1 MKNMKVGVKLGL
13 GFAIVLVLLLIV
25 AVVGITRL
33 TEIDEKNDDI
43 VKDKWPKVQILE
55 DGYNHVGAIG
65 FATRD
70 MVLANDRDYAQK
82 AKERITTSRE
92 VIGKDWDK
100 LKPLIVNPK
109 AREMFAAIME
119 QRGRYIEV
127 QEGVIKRVEAGQRD
141 EAADYVRTQFI
152 PVADEYRKR
161 VSALIDLQS
170 QLVDEVGKQ
179 ATETVAAANK
189 VMVVLSI
196 AAVLAGIAIGFL
208 ITLGLLRQLG
218 GEPDYAA
225 DIMRRVADG
234 DLTVTVNTKAGDTT
248 SLLFAIRGMVE
259 KLAKVIGEV
268 RASADS
274 LSAASEE
281 VSATSQS
288 LSQGAS
294 EQAASL
300 EETSASIEEMSA
312 SINQNTENAKVT
324 DGIANKAAKDA
335 ADGGEAVRATVDAM
349 KSIADKIGIID
360 DIAYQTNLLA
370 LNAAIE
376 AARAGEHG
384 KGFAVVAAEVRK
396 LAERSQVASQEIGEL
411 AGTSV
416 KTAEKAGQLLQEMV
430 PNIRKNA
437 ELVQEITAA
446 SEEQSQSAGQI
457 NTAMSQLNQT
467 TQQNASASEELS
479 ATAEEMS
486 GQAQQLQQMM
496 AMFRVGEG
504 EAGGMATQRQPAPA
518 ARKTGKAGKKLR
530 EAVAAPAGLMAG
542 AAAGAGDADFVR
554 Y

>member
-1 MKNMKVGVKLGL
+1 MKSMKVGVKLGL
-13 GFAIVLVLLLIV
+13 GFGVVLLLLIAV
-25 AVVGITRL
+25 AVVGINRL
-33 TEIDEKNDDI
+33 ANINDALGDI
-43 VKDKWPKVQILE
+43 VRDKWPKVGLLQEGLA
-55 DGYNHVGAIG
+55 GVNAIG
-65 FATRD
+65 IAARD
-70 MVLANDRDYAQK
+70 MALSTDRETGQK
-82 AKERITTSRE
+82 AKDRILEARGG
-92 VIGKDWDK
+92 IGKAWEK
-100 LKPLIVNPK
+100 LKPMLIQPK
-109 AREMFAAIME
+109 GKEMFQSILEARE
-119 QRGRYIEV
+119 RYIAV
-127 QEGVIKRVEAGQRD
+127 QNQLIKLVEEGKRD
-141 EAADYVRTQFI
+141 EAALYLNTEFQ
-152 PVADEYRKR
+152 PAAGEYRKR
-161 VSALIDLQS
+161 VNALIKFQGDLMDETGQS
-170 QLVDEVGKQ
+170 ASD
-179 ATETVAAANK
+179 TVAAARTLMLTLGA
-189 VMVVLSI
+189 V
-196 AAVLAGIAIGFL
+196 AVLLGIVIGFL
-208 ITLGLLRQLG
+208 ITRGLLKQLG

-225 DIMRRVADG
+225 DVARKVADG
-234 DLTVTVNTKAGDTT
+234 DLTIVVATKTNDTS
-248 SLLFAIRGMVE
+248 SLLFAMRGMVE
-259 KLAKVIGEV
+259 KLSRVIGEV
-268 RASADS
+268 RSSADG
-274 LSAASEE
+274 LSAASEQ

-430 PNIRKNA
+430 PNIRKTA

-457 NTAMSQLNQT
+457 NTAMGQLNQT

-486 GQAQQLQQMM
+486 SQAQQLQQMM

-504 EAGGMATQRQPAPA
+504 VT
-518 ARKTGKAGKKLR
+518 
-530 EAVAAPAGLMAG
+530 AVAATTQDRQAVKPARKSAKRMREEIAAVGLG
-542 AAAGAGDADFVR
+542 LGDAEFVR

>member
-13 GFAIVLVLLLIV
+13 GFGVVLLLLIAV
-25 AVVGITRL
+25 AVVGINRL
-33 TEIDEKNDDI
+33 GNINDALGDI
-43 VKDKWPKVQILE
+43 VHDKWPKVGLLQEGLAGVNEIGLGARDLILA
-55 DGYNHVGAIG
+55 D
-65 FATRD
+65 TRD
-70 MVLANDRDYAQK
+70 AAQK
-82 AKERITTSRE
+82 SKERVLEGRAN
-92 VIGKDWDK
+92 IGKAWEK
-100 LKPLIVNPK
+100 LKPTLNQPK
-109 AREMFAAIME
+109 GKEMLQAILESRE
-119 QRGRYIEV
+119 RYIAA
-127 QEGVIKRVEAGQRD
+127 QNQVIKLVEEGKKEDARVFL
-141 EAADYVRTQFI
+141 AAEFQAAAV
-152 PVADEYRKR
+152 EYRKR
-161 VSALIDLQS
+161 VNALSKFQGELM
-170 QLVDEVGKQ
+170 DEMGKT
-179 ATETVAAANK
+179 AAETVSEARTL
-189 VMVVLSI
+189 MLI
-196 AAVLAGIAIGFL
+196 LGGAAVLLGIGIGFL
-208 ITLGLLRQLG
+208 ITRGLLKQLG

-225 DIMRRVADG
+225 DVARKVADG
-234 DLTVTVNTKAGDTT
+234 DLTVVVATKANDTS
-248 SLLFAIRGMVE
+248 SLLFAMRGMVD
-259 KLAKVIGEV
+259 KLSRVIGDV
-268 RASADS
+268 RSSADG
-274 LSAASEE
+274 LSAASEQ

-416 KTAEKAGQLLQEMV
+416 KTAEKAGLLLQEMV
-430 PNIRKNA
+430 PNIRKTA

-457 NTAMSQLNQT
+457 NAAMGQLNQT

-504 EAGGMATQRQPAPA
+504 EAQAAPAAAPARQPAKA
-518 ARKTGKAGKKLR
+518 ARKAARKVREESHATGL
-530 EAVAAPAGLMAG
+530 GLD
-542 AAAGAGDADFVR
+542 DAEFVR
-554 Y
+554 F

>member
-1 MKNMKVGVKLGL
+1 MKSMKVGVKLGL
-13 GFAIVLVLLLIV
+13 GFGVVLLLLIAV
-25 AVVGITRL
+25 AVVGINRL
-33 TEIDEKNDDI
+33 ANINDALGDI
-43 VKDKWPKVQILE
+43 VRDKWPKVGLVQEGLAGVNE
-55 DGYNHVGAIG
+55 IG
-65 FATRD
+65 IAARD
-70 MVLANDRDYAQK
+70 LVLSADRESAQK
-82 AKERITTSRE
+82 ARERVLEGRAGIAKAWEKIRPTLNQPKGKEMFQGIL
-92 VIGKDWDK
+92 D
-100 LKPLIVNPK
+100 
-109 AREMFAAIME
+109 ARE
-119 QRGRYIEV
+119 RYIAA
-127 QEGVIKRVEAGQRD
+127 QNQVIKLVEEGKRD
-141 EAADYVRTQFI
+141 EAASFLNAEFRTAA
-152 PVADEYRKR
+152 VEYRKR
-161 VSALIDLQS
+161 VNALIKFQGDLM
-170 QLVDEVGKQ
+170 DEVGQ
-179 ATETVAAANK
+179 AAAETVSAARAL
-189 VMVVLSI
+189 MIALGA
-196 AAVLAGIAIGFL
+196 AAVLMGIVIGFL
-208 ITLGLLRQLG
+208 ITRGLLKQLG

-225 DIMRRVADG
+225 DVARKVADG
-234 DLTVTVNTKAGDTT
+234 DLTVVVETKASDTS
-248 SLLFAIRGMVE
+248 SLLFAMRGMVE
-259 KLAKVIGEV
+259 KLSRVIGDV
-268 RASADS
+268 RSSADG
-274 LSAASEE
+274 LSAASEQ

-300 EETSASIEEMSA
+300 EETSASIEQMSA

-370 LNAAIE
+370 LTAAIE

-430 PNIRKNA
+430 PNIRKTA

-457 NTAMSQLNQT
+457 NTAMGQLNQT

-504 EAGGMATQRQPAPA
+504 EASAAAPAPA
-518 ARKTGKAGKKLR
+518 RQAAKPARKAAKRAR
-530 EAVAAPAGLMAG
+530 EEV
-542 AAAGAGDADFVR
+542 AAAGMGLGDAEFVR

>member
-1 MKNMKVGVKLGL
+1 MKSMKVGVKLGL
-13 GFAIVLVLLLIV
+13 GFGVVLLLLIAV
-25 AVVGITRL
+25 AVVGINRL
-33 TEIDEKNDDI
+33 ANINDALGDI
-43 VKDKWPKVQILE
+43 VRDKWPKVGLLQEGLAGVNE
-55 DGYNHVGAIG
+55 IG
-65 FATRD
+65 IAARD
-70 MVLANDRDYAQK
+70 LVLSADRESAQK
-82 AKERITTSRE
+82 ARERVLEGRAGIAKAWEKIRPTLNQPKGKEMFQAIL
-92 VIGKDWDK
+92 D
-100 LKPLIVNPK
+100 
-109 AREMFAAIME
+109 ARE
-119 QRGRYIEV
+119 RYIAA
-127 QEGVIKRVEAGQRD
+127 QNQVIKLVEEGKRD
-141 EAADYVRTQFI
+141 EAASFLN
-152 PVADEYRKR
+152 ADFRMAAVEYRKR
-161 VSALIDLQS
+161 LNALIKFQGDLM
-170 QLVDEVGKQ
+170 DEVGQ
-179 ATETVAAANK
+179 AAAETVSAARAL
-189 VMVVLSI
+189 MIALGA
-196 AAVLAGIAIGFL
+196 AAVLMGIVIGFL
-208 ITLGLLRQLG
+208 ITRGLLKQLG

-225 DIMRRVADG
+225 DVARKVADG
-234 DLTVTVNTKAGDTT
+234 DLTVVVETKASDTS
-248 SLLFAIRGMVE
+248 SLLYAMRGMVE
-259 KLAKVIGEV
+259 KLSRVIGDV
-268 RASADS
+268 RSSADG
-274 LSAASEE
+274 LSAASEQ

-300 EETSASIEEMSA
+300 EETSASIEQMSA

-430 PNIRKNA
+430 PNIRKTA

-457 NTAMSQLNQT
+457 NTAMGQLNQT

-504 EAGGMATQRQPAPA
+504 EASAAAPAPA
-518 ARKTGKAGKKLR
+518 RQAAKPARKAAKRAR
-530 EAVAAPAGLMAG
+530 EEV
-542 AAAGAGDADFVR
+542 AGAGMGLGDAEFVR

>member
-1 MKNMKVGVKLGL
+1 MKSMKVGVKLGL
-13 GFAIVLVLLLIV
+13 GFGVVLLLLIAV
-25 AVVGITRL
+25 AVVGINRL
-33 TEIDEKNDDI
+33 ANINDALGDI
-43 VKDKWPKVQILE
+43 VRDKWPKVGLLQEGLAGVNE
-55 DGYNHVGAIG
+55 IG
-65 FATRD
+65 IAARD
-70 MVLANDRDYAQK
+70 LVLSADRESAQK
-82 AKERITTSRE
+82 ARERVLEGRAGIAKAWEKIRPTLNQPKGKEMFQAIL
-92 VIGKDWDK
+92 D
-100 LKPLIVNPK
+100 
-109 AREMFAAIME
+109 ARE
-119 QRGRYIEV
+119 RYIAAQNQIVKLVE
-127 QEGVIKRVEAGQRD
+127 EGKRD
-141 EAADYVRTQFI
+141 EAASFLN
-152 PVADEYRKR
+152 ADFRMAAVEYRKR
-161 VSALIDLQS
+161 LNALIKFQGDLM
-170 QLVDEVGKQ
+170 DEVGQ
-179 ATETVAAANK
+179 AAAETVSAARAL
-189 VMVVLSI
+189 MIALGA
-196 AAVLAGIAIGFL
+196 AAVLMGIVIGFL
-208 ITLGLLRQLG
+208 ITRGLLKQLG

-225 DIMRRVADG
+225 DVARKVADG
-234 DLTVTVNTKAGDTT
+234 DLTVVVETKASDTS
-248 SLLFAIRGMVE
+248 SLLYAMRGMVE
-259 KLAKVIGEV
+259 KLSRVIGDV
-268 RASADS
+268 RSSADG
-274 LSAASEE
+274 LSAASEQ

-300 EETSASIEEMSA
+300 EETSASIEQMSA

-349 KSIADKIGIID
+349 KSIADTIGIID

-430 PNIRKNA
+430 PNIRKTA

-457 NTAMSQLNQT
+457 NTAMGQLNQT

-504 EAGGMATQRQPAPA
+504 EASAAAPAPA
-518 ARKTGKAGKKLR
+518 RQAAKPARKAAKRAR
-530 EAVAAPAGLMAG
+530 EEV
-542 AAAGAGDADFVR
+542 AGAGMGLGDAEFVR

>member
-13 GFAIVLVLLLIV
+13 GFGVLLLLLIAV
-25 AVVGITRL
+25 AVVGINRL
-33 TEIDEKNDDI
+33 ANINDALSDI
-43 VKDKWPKVQILE
+43 VHDKWPKVGLLQ
-55 DGYNHVGAIG
+55 DGLAGVNDVGIAV
-65 FATRD
+65 RD
-70 MVLANDRDYAQK
+70 LTLSQDHDAAQK
-82 AKERITTSRE
+82 ARERVIEGRNN
-92 VIGKDWDK
+92 IGKAWEGLRPK
-100 LKPLIVNPK
+100 LTLPK
-109 AREMFAAIME
+109 GKEMFQAILEARE
-119 QRGRYIEV
+119 RYIAV
-127 QEGVIKRVEAGQRD
+127 QNQIIKLVDEGKREEAVIFLGAEFQP
-141 EAADYVRTQFI
+141 AAV
-152 PVADEYRKR
+152 EYRKR
-161 VSALIDLQS
+161 VNALIKFQGDLMSETGAQ
-170 QLVDEVGKQ
+170 
-179 ATETVAAANK
+179 TEHTVAAARNLMLILS
-189 VMVVLSI
+189 VM
-196 AAVLAGIAIGFL
+196 AVLLGITIGFL
-208 ITLGLLRQLG
+208 ITRGLLKQLG
-218 GEPDYAA
+218 GEPEYAA
-225 DIMRRVADG
+225 EVARKVADG
-234 DLTVTVNTKAGDTT
+234 DLTIVVATKANDTS
-248 SLLFAIRGMVE
+248 SLLYAMRGMVE
-259 KLAKVIGEV
+259 KLSRIIGEV
-268 RASADS
+268 RSSADG
-274 LSAASEE
+274 LSAASEQ

-300 EETSASIEEMSA
+300 EETSASIEQMSA

-335 ADGGEAVRATVDAM
+335 SEGGEAVRATVDAM

-430 PNIRKNA
+430 PNIRKTA

-457 NTAMSQLNQT
+457 NSAMSQLNQT

-486 GQAQQLQQMM
+486 SQAQQLQQMM
-496 AMFRVGEG
+496 AMFRVGEV
-504 EAGGMATQRQPAPA
+504 ETAVPAPA
-518 ARKTGKAGKKLR
+518 PARQMAKPVRKAAKR
-530 EAVAAPAGLMAG
+530 AREEAV
-542 AAAGAGDADFVR
+542 GAGMGLGDAEFVR

>member
-1 MKNMKVGVKLGL
+1 MKSMKVGVKLGL
-13 GFAIVLVLLLIV
+13 GFGVVLLLLIAV
-25 AVVGITRL
+25 AVVGINRL
-33 TEIDEKNDDI
+33 ANINDALGDI
-43 VKDKWPKVQILE
+43 VRDKWPKVGLLQEGLAGVNE
-55 DGYNHVGAIG
+55 IG
-65 FATRD
+65 IAARD
-70 MVLANDRDYAQK
+70 LVLSADRESAQK
-82 AKERITTSRE
+82 ARERVLEGRAGIAKAWEKIKPTLNQPKGKEMFQAIL
-92 VIGKDWDK
+92 D
-100 LKPLIVNPK
+100 
-109 AREMFAAIME
+109 ARE
-119 QRGRYIEV
+119 RYIAA
-127 QEGVIKRVEAGQRD
+127 QNQVIKLVEEGKRD
-141 EAADYVRTQFI
+141 EAASFLN
-152 PVADEYRKR
+152 ADFRMAAVEYRKR
-161 VSALIDLQS
+161 LNALIKFQGDLM
-170 QLVDEVGKQ
+170 DEVGQ
-179 ATETVAAANK
+179 AAAETVSAARAL
-189 VMVVLSI
+189 MIALGA
-196 AAVLAGIAIGFL
+196 AAVLMGIVIGFL
-208 ITLGLLRQLG
+208 ITRGLLRQLG

-225 DIMRRVADG
+225 DVARKVADG
-234 DLTVTVNTKAGDTT
+234 DLTVVVETKASDTS
-248 SLLFAIRGMVE
+248 SLLYAMRGMVE
-259 KLAKVIGEV
+259 KLSRVIGDV
-268 RASADS
+268 RSSADG
-274 LSAASEE
+274 LSAASEQ

-300 EETSASIEEMSA
+300 EETSASIEQMSA

-430 PNIRKNA
+430 PNIRKTA

-457 NTAMSQLNQT
+457 NTAMGQLNQT

-504 EAGGMATQRQPAPA
+504 EASAAAPAPA
-518 ARKTGKAGKKLR
+518 RQAAKPARKAAKRAR
-530 EAVAAPAGLMAG
+530 EEV
-542 AAAGAGDADFVR
+542 AGAGMGLGDAEFVR

>member
-13 GFAIVLVLLLIV
+13 GFGVVLLLLIAV
-25 AVVGITRL
+25 AVIGINRL
-33 TEIDEKNDDI
+33 ANINDALGDI
-43 VKDKWPKVQILE
+43 VRDKWPKVGLLQ
-55 DGYNHVGAIG
+55 VGLAGVNEIG
-65 FATRD
+65 IAARD
-70 MVLANDRDYAQK
+70 MALSTDRESAQK
-82 AKERITTSRE
+82 ARERMLEGRAGIA
-92 VIGKDWDK
+92 KAWDK
-100 LKPLIVNPK
+100 LGPQLTLPK
-109 AREMFAAIME
+109 GKEMFKAIIEARE
-119 QRGRYIEV
+119 RYIAA
-127 QEGVIKRVEAGQRD
+127 QNQVIKLVEEGKREDAAAYLGAEFRV
-141 EAADYVRTQFI
+141 AAV
-152 PVADEYRKR
+152 EYRKR
-161 VSALIDLQS
+161 VNELIKFQGDLMDETGKSA
-170 QLVDEVGKQ
+170 E
-179 ATETVAAANK
+179 ETVAAARTLMLILG
-189 VMVVLSI
+189 V

-208 ITLGLLRQLG
+208 ITRGLLKQLG

-225 DIMRRVADG
+225 DVARRVADG
-234 DLTVTVNTKAGDTT
+234 DLTVVVATKANDTS
-248 SLLFAIRGMVE
+248 SLLFAMRGMVE
-259 KLAKVIGEV
+259 KLSRVIGEV
-268 RASADS
+268 RSSADG
-274 LSAASEE
+274 LSAASEQ

-496 AMFRVGEG
+496 AMFRVDEG
-504 EAGGMATQRQPAPA
+504 GAQAAPAPARQPAKA
-518 ARKTGKAGKKLR
+518 SRSKVVKARRR
-530 EAVAAPAGLMAG
+530 EEAPAVGLG
-542 AAAGAGDADFVR
+542 LDDAEFVR

>member
-1 MKNMKVGVKLGL
+1 MKVGVKLGL
-13 GFAIVLVLLLIV
+13 GFGVVLLLLIAV
-25 AVVGITRL
+25 AVVGINRL
-33 TEIDEKNDDI
+33 ANINDALGDI
-43 VKDKWPKVQILE
+43 VRDKWPKVGLLQEGLAGVNE
-55 DGYNHVGAIG
+55 IG
-65 FATRD
+65 LAARD
-70 MVLANDRDYAQK
+70 MVLSADRESVQK
-82 AKERITTSRE
+82 ARE
-92 VIGKDWDK
+92 HVLEGRAGIAKAWEK
-100 LKPLIVNPK
+100 LKPTLNQPK
-109 AREMFAAIME
+109 GKEMLQGILDARERYVAA
-119 QRGRYIEV
+119 QN
-127 QEGVIKRVEAGQRD
+127 QVIKLVEEGKRD
-141 EAADYVRTQFI
+141 EAALYLGADFRTAA
-152 PVADEYRKR
+152 VEYRKR
-161 VSALIDLQS
+161 VNALIKFQGDLM
-170 QLVDEVGKQ
+170 DEVGQ
-179 ATETVAAANK
+179 TAAETVSAARTL
-189 VMVVLSI
+189 MLVLG
-196 AAVLAGIAIGFL
+196 AVAVLLGIVIGFL
-208 ITLGLLRQLG
+208 ITRGLLKQLG

-225 DIMRRVADG
+225 DVARKVADG
-234 DLTVTVNTKAGDTT
+234 DLTVVVATKASDTS
-248 SLLFAIRGMVE
+248 SLLFAMRGMVE
-259 KLAKVIGEV
+259 KLSRVIGDV
-268 RASADS
+268 RSSADG
-274 LSAASEE
+274 LSAASEQ

-300 EETSASIEEMSA
+300 EETSASIEQMSA

-430 PNIRKNA
+430 PNIRKTA

-457 NTAMSQLNQT
+457 NSAMGQLNQT

-504 EAGGMATQRQPAPA
+504 EAQAAPAAAPARQPARA
-518 ARKTGKAGKKLR
+518 ARKAARKAR
-530 EAVAAPAGLMAG
+530 EESPAAGLG
-542 AAAGAGDADFVR
+542 LDDAEFVR
-554 Y
+554 F

>member
-13 GFAIVLVLLLIV
+13 GFGVVLLLLIAV
-25 AVVGITRL
+25 AVVGINRL
-33 TEIDEKNDDI
+33 ANINEALGDI
-43 VKDKWPKVQILE
+43 VHDKWPKVALLQ
-55 DGYNHVGAIG
+55 DGLAGVNEIG
-65 FATRD
+65 IAARD
-70 MVLANDRDYAQK
+70 MAMANDHEGAQR
-82 AKERITTSRE
+82 AKERVLEGRAA
-92 VIGKDWDK
+92 IGKAWEK
-100 LKPLIVNPK
+100 LGPLLTLPK
-109 AREMFAAIME
+109 GKEMFKDILDARE
-119 QRGRYIEV
+119 RYIATQNQTIKLVE
-127 QEGVIKRVEAGQRD
+127 EGKRD
-141 EAADYVRTQFI
+141 EAAAFLG
-152 PVADEYRKR
+152 ADFRAAAVEYRKR
-161 VSALIDLQS
+161 VNALVKYQADLMT
-170 QLVDEVGKQ
+170 EVGAAAEQ
-179 ATETVAAANK
+179 TVAAARTL
-189 VMVVLSI
+189 MLALGA
-196 AAVLAGIAIGFL
+196 AAVLLGIAIGFL
-208 ITLGLLRQLG
+208 ITRGLLKQLG

-225 DIMRRVADG
+225 DVARRVADG
-234 DLTVTVNTKAGDTT
+234 DLTVVVATKASDTS
-248 SLLFAIRGMVE
+248 SLLFAMRGMVE
-259 KLAKVIGEV
+259 KLSRVIGEV
-268 RASADS
+268 RSSADG
-274 LSAASEE
+274 LSAASEQ

-300 EETSASIEEMSA
+300 EETSASIEDMSA

-430 PNIRKNA
+430 PNIRRTA

-446 SEEQSQSAGQI
+446 SEEQSQSAGQV
-457 NTAMSQLNQT
+457 NTAMGQLNQT

-486 GQAQQLQQMM
+486 SQAQQLQQMM

-504 EAGGMATQRQPAPA
+504 EA
-518 ARKTGKAGKKLR
+518 
-530 EAVAAPAGLMAG
+530 VAAPAPARQPAKAARKAARRASE
-542 AAAGAGDADFVR
+542 AAAPPGLALADAEFVR